1 MLDTFSQVLQ
11 TLYMGNAVMGM
22 PSKTLVCLALG
33 LSFLAGCAKEK
44 SDAKFEGLA
53 CGASDQ
59 RQSYMNP
66 MDSTQLQ
73 VISIDSNFSSDQI
86 TKIEQ
91 AVETWNAEGRRLIG
105 RNLFRTQ
112 SLQLS
117 AASTPDPSEECG
129 FPGTSTAFSVVKVTD
144 QATWSALGFQ
154 SNNPGVT
161 VRCSSGRDF
170 TSKQVVLINPQNMV
184 AYPTIFETVLLHE
197 LGHAI
202 GLDHSCD
209 GGNGSNPAFVGCNSI
224 SASPEYHEAVMY
236 PYIDSA
242 HLKEDLRSNDEERA
256 ICALGYRP

>member
-1 MLDTFSQVLQ
+1 MGIEAVSSSMKVFKTVL
-11 TLYMGNAVMGM
+11 
-22 PSKTLVCLALG
+22 C
-33 LSFLAGCAKEK
+33 LSFGMAVLSGCGTNKPPEK
-44 SDAKFEGLA
+44 FDGLA

-66 MDSTQLQ
+66 MDSTQIQ
-73 VISIDSNFSSDQI
+73 TISIDAGFSVEQI
-86 TKIEQ
+86 AKIER
-91 AVETWNAEGRRLIG
+91 AVETWNAEGRRTIG
-105 RNLFRTQ
+105 RDLFRTQ

-117 AASTPDPSEECG
+117 AASTPDPAQECG
-129 FPGTSTAFSVVKVTD
+129 FPGTSTAFSIVKISD

-170 TSKQVVLINPQNMV
+170 TAKQVVLINPANMTV
-184 AYPTIFETVLLHE
+184 NPAIFDTVLLHE

-209 GGNGSNPAFVGCNSI
+209 GSDGGNAAYVGCKSI

-236 PYIDSA
+236 PFIDSA

-256 ICALGYRP
+256 VCALSYRP